1 MQLSKL
7 ILYNTILYP
16 PSFDDL
22 ELWIEFRRIVNNAIN
37 LKDIVNHWVFQ
48 LVVAIYTTLC
58 CANALILLYQGYYAC
73 KVIDNIFIW
82 LFVFEI
88 LLKIVANGPEMY
100 FS

>member
-22 ELWIEFRRIVNNAIN
+22 EVWIEFRRIVNSNLN
-37 LKDIVNHWVFQ
+37 LKEIVNHWVFH
-48 LVVAIYTTLC
+48 LVVAIYTTIC

-73 KVIDNIFIW
+73 KLIDYVFIW
-82 LFVFEI
+82 LFVTEI
-88 LLKIVANGPEMY
+88 ILNIVGNGP
-100 FS
+100 